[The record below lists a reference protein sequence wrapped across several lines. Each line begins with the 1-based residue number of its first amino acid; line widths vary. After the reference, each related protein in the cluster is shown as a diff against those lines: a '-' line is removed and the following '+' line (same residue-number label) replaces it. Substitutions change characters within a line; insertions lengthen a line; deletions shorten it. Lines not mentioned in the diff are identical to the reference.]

1 MFSLVGSLKPGV
13 CLLFLR
19 GKREYLQTEVFTFS
33 TANVGSLHMRNMLGA
48 LGLGQHT
55 CSLLLHLC
63 LGKPAALQ
71 LEEMA
76 VGHGSTE
83 QSGSLG
89 LFAQYRMK
97 KLQERNWVMNTHA
110 Y

>member
-1 MFSLVGSLKPGV
+1 MLAFSSV
-13 CLLFLR
+13 
-19 GKREYLQTEVFTFS
+19 
-33 TANVGSLHMRNMLGA
+33 NMGSLHMCNMLGA
-48 LGLGQHT
+48 LGLGQRT
-55 CSLLLHLC
+55 CFLLLHLC

-76 VGHGSTE
+76 LGHGSTE
-83 QSGSLG
+83 QAGSLG
-89 LFAQYRMK
+89 LFAQDRMK